1 MRIRSTTSV
10 SLAAALALAAACLTG
25 AQAQTPAPRI
35 VNTSKDPKDISGV
48 WFITQEIRMNA
59 DLQIRTRENS
69 KNPSIGQVMWPQ
81 NPHREPPFSAWGRAR
96 WDKHYKAMV
105 NSAPIADPATSCIPH
120 GVPRII
126 IAPYPVQIIQSPGLI
141 TMLYEVNH
149 NVRLVHMN
157 RPLPKN
163 PKITMMGSSVGHWD
177 GDTLVIETVGLDDSA
192 ILDEAGTPHSTKL
205 KVTERLRKIDQ
216 GSLLE
221 ASLTFDDPV
230 AYTAPW
236 TSREVMAWRPDIQL
250 TEYVCEENNR
260 NPVSADGSTS
270 VPTK

>member
-1 MRIRSTTSV
+1 MRIRSKTTLGLMAALG
-10 SLAAALALAAACLTG
+10 LAAFTLSG
-25 AQAQTPAPRI
+25 AGAQTPAPRI

-48 WFITQEIRMNA
+48 WFITQEIRMNT

-81 NPHREPPFSAWGRAR
+81 NPHREPPFSAWGRER
-96 WDKHYKAMV
+96 WDKHLKAMIA
-105 NSAPIADPATSCIPH
+105 SAPIADPATSCIPH
-120 GVPRII
+120 GVPRIV
-126 IAPYPVQIIQSPGLI
+126 IAPYPVQIVQTPGLV

-149 NVRLVHMN
+149 NIRLVHLN
-157 RPLPKN
+157 QPLPKN
-163 PKITMMGSSVGHWD
+163 PKITMMGYSVGHWE
-177 GDTLVIETVGLDDSA
+177 GDTLVVETVGLDDSA

-205 KVTERLRKIDQ
+205 KVTERIRKIDG

-221 ASLTFDDPV
+221 ETMTFEDPI

-236 TSREVMAWRPDIQL
+236 SSRSVLAWRPDIPL

-260 NPVSADGSTS
+260 NPVAADGSTA